1 MSALMIAP
9 TAGASEGG
17 PADALGAN
25 QRVQQLQTLIA
36 QASSGS
42 TASFATALEAA
53 SAGAGAEGGSTL
65 PSTEAGVAAG
75 ATAGES
81 SAAPSA
87 GATALAAAGLSPAGT
102 EAGASAPYTTSA
114 AYTTPGVNTTAGP
127 SAYAPLPVAGPSVS
141 AGEPGAESS
150 SSSSVY
156 DAAVTQAAE
165 RYGIEPALLHGLI
178 QQESGFDPN
187 ARSSSGALG
196 LTQLMPGTASSL
208 GVSDPL
214 DPVQSIEGGAR
225 YLSEMLNR
233 FGGNTA
239 DALAA
244 YNAGPGAVSQYGGVP
259 PYAETQ
265 AYVSK
270 VLGYAAAYRQSLP
283 AAAPV
288 ALPLAVSAA
297 SPAASA
303 VSPVGASIA
312 PSPAAAPRSLS

>member
-1 MSALMIAP
+1 MSALAIEPA
-9 TAGASEGG
+9 ASEGG
-17 PADALGAN
+17 PADALGAS
-25 QRVQQLQTLIA
+25 QRVQQLQTLLA
-36 QASSGS
+36 QVSSGS
-42 TASFATALEAA
+42 TASFAAALEAA
-53 SAGAGAEGGSTL
+53 SAGPSAAGGSP
-65 PSTEAGVAAG
+65 PSSSEAGSAAG

-81 SAAPSA
+81 SEAPSA
-87 GATALAAAGLSPAGT
+87 SAAALAAAGLSS
-102 EAGASAPYTTSA
+102 AGAETGTSGSYTTSAAYSSPA
-114 AYTTPGVNTTAGP
+114 AYTTPGVSTTAGQ
-127 SAYAPLPVAGPSVS
+127 SAYAPDASAALPVS
-141 AGEPGAESS
+141 ATAPGAESS
-150 SSSSVY
+150 SSSSTY

-214 DPVQSIEGGAR
+214 EPLQSIEGGAR
-225 YLSEMLNR
+225 YLSEMLSR

-270 VLGYAAAYRQSLP
+270 VLGYAAAYRQTLSP
-283 AAAPV
+283 AAPV
-288 ALPLAVSAA
+288 ASPLAASTAS
-297 SPAASA
+297 SPAA
-303 VSPVGASIA
+303 
-312 PSPAAAPRSLS
+312 PAASLA